1 MPKETGQKLVAQNKK
16 AWHDYAIGDRVEA
29 GIVLQGTEV
38 KSLRMGRC
46 SLADAFVTIDDGEAW
61 LRNVNIPEYSF
72 GTWKNHEAKRTRKL
86 LMHRRE
92 IDKLERQVA
101 DSGRTLVPLKV
112 YFSDGRAKVEV
123 AVATGKR
130 EWDKRQAIR
139 ERDERLEAQRELAD
153 RNKRRR

>member
-1 MPKETGQKLVAQNKK
+1 MA
-16 AWHDYAIGDRVEA
+16 AH
-29 GIVLQGTEV
+29 
-38 KSLRMGRC
+38 
-46 SLADAFVTIDDGEAW
+46 
-61 LRNVNIPEYSF
+61 VNIPEYSF

-101 DSGRTLVPLKV
+101 DSGRTLVPLKI
-112 YFSDGRAKVEV
+112 YFSDGRAKIEV

-139 ERDERLEAQRELAD
+139 ERDERLEAQREMAE

>member
-1 MPKETGQKLVAQNKK
+1 
-16 AWHDYAIGDRVEA
+16 
-29 GIVLQGTEV
+29 
-38 KSLRMGRC
+38 
-46 SLADAFVTIDDGEAW
+46 
-61 LRNVNIPEYSF
+61 
-72 GTWKNHEAKRTRKL
+72 
-86 LMHRRE
+86 MHRRE

-139 ERDERLEAQRELAD
+139 ERDERREAQRELAD
-153 RNKRRR
+153 RNKRHR